1 MAGEILRKD
10 EDYGE
15 AVHAF
20 SECQRQYPLSVGTS
34 LNLAMALI
42 SIGRTT
48 NARRVLEKISDLQ
61 GSNHLQVASTMA
73 RFDLDEGFCD
83 LALERLENATL
94 LLQLVGSA
102 SNAGFLKQI
111 AQQRVETMLR
121 CYPILPSTS
130 NSSRDLASAALN
142 MIHLAPTAPKSWE
155 LFCAA
160 TMLLD
165 TGIHSPNTTVT
176 PRRYCR
182 FPWAKLVNFCATRI
196 DSIQ

>member
-42 SIGRTT
+42 SIGRTR
-48 NARRVLEKISDLQ
+48 NACRVLEKISDLQ
-61 GSNHLQVASTMA
+61 GSNHLQAASSMA

-94 LLQLVGSA
+94 LLQTVGSA
-102 SNAGFLKQI
+102 SSAAFLKQI
-111 AQQRVETMLR
+111 AQQPVETML
-121 CYPILPSTS
+121 
-130 NSSRDLASAALN
+130 
-142 MIHLAPTAPKSWE
+142 
-155 LFCAA
+155 
-160 TMLLD
+160 
-165 TGIHSPNTTVT
+165 
-176 PRRYCR
+176 
-182 FPWAKLVNFCATRI
+182 
-196 DSIQ
+196 